1 MMAAAQRLDHSLH
14 HPIRRDH
21 VFPDRTNPLDIHD
34 DIELFQRFRF
44 RCRELPEVIDNF
56 KDDVTFKLKSPP
68 HTHTHTLSM
77 VRGTVPV
84 VFKASVMFVPLWLS
98 SDLSQHSCVL
108 TEAGSCNVCS
118 CIWVKIMAQSY
129 PSRLLRRKNKMFTPD
144 VEGNSGRLPV
154 TVKYRRP
161 WDIAVL

>member
-1 MMAAAQRLDHSLH
+1 MY
-14 HPIRRDH
+14 
-21 VFPDRTNPLDIHD
+21 D

-44 RCRELPEVIDNF
+44 PRRELLEVIDNF

-68 HTHTHTLSM
+68 PTHTHTLSM

-108 TEAGSCNVCS
+108 TEAGSCNVL
-118 CIWVKIMAQSY
+118 
-129 PSRLLRRKNKMFTPD
+129 RLGENYGAILSIT
-144 VEGNSGRLPV
+144 GTS
-154 TVKYRRP
+154 
-161 WDIAVL
+161 